1 MLCWREIRNLVIRK
15 WKKCLVMFQT
25 SVSSSQKK
33 PTVILKLHFKS
44 CLSWFS
50 TTVIKKNFY
59 GSTFWPSCF
68 DFKTGSGPNPIKIFL
83 AQFTM
88 RRNSSIRIESKWLD
102 GLMQPIWKLVRKLRL
117 KIVHSLLF
125 WYKMFKWE
133 FFLNLRR
140 LFLFWAKCYFRTIS

>member
-1 MLCWREIRNLVIRK
+1 MRNTK
-15 WKKCLVMFQT
+15 SCY
-25 SVSSSQKK
+25 
-33 PTVILKLHFKS
+33 LKLKKVPCHVS
-44 CLSWFS
+44 NLSFFQLQTNS
-50 TTVIKKNFY
+50 NFEIAFQVMPQLVFYNCDKNFY
-59 GSTFWPSCF
+59 GSTFWPSGF